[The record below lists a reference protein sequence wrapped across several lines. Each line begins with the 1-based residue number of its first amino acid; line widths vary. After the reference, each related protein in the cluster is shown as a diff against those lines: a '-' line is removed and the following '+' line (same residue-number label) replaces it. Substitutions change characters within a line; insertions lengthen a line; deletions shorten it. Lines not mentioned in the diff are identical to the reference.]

1 MKKILVMI
9 FALSLVMSG
18 FGCSQSQAE
27 KGAAQDFSLTDI
39 NGETV
44 QLSSFK
50 GKVILLNF
58 FASWCPPCR
67 MEMPDFNEIA
77 KTRDDVAV
85 VAVNVGDESVQKI
98 SEFAKSNGLTFP
110 IAKDDN
116 NVSRMY
122 GPIRAIPVT
131 ILIDKNFNI
140 AEKFIGSRSKAE
152 FEAAID
158 KIK

>member
-140 AEKFIGSRSKAE
+140 AEKFIGARSKAD